1 MYSNEQGK
9 SAYLGKG
16 ALAGY
21 CGRDLLGSYV
31 LDGSNGVVLRVD
43 DADYL
48 ALGVGQGLDIGEAE
62 VALELLSEFLD
73 CRCSVFFGAEVERL
87 LDEVDAGL
95 FDNEGQG
102 CAGCCRR
109 LPLSPQT
116 QHQLR

>member
-1 MYSNEQGK
+1 MLVCLGSGCGRRIGPVHLVLVAVGVLERAGK

-21 CGRDLLGSYV
+21 RGRDLLGSYV

-62 VALELLSEFLD
+62 IALELISELLD
-73 CRCSVFFGAEVERL
+73 CRRSVLFGAEVER
-87 LDEVDAGL
+87 
-95 FDNEGQG
+95 
-102 CAGCCRR
+102 RR
-109 LPLSPQT
+109 WAL
-116 QHQLR
+116 